1 MTVALEIRNLRKTF
15 PGVTALADA
24 NLTLEAGS
32 VHALMGENGAGKST
46 LIKIV
51 TGVQGADSG
60 SLILGGEEVSFANPL
75 EAMAAGIGVVHQ
87 ERNVVR
93 EFTVG

>member
-32 VHALMGENGAGKST
+32 VHALMGRTVQEVDAHQDRHRGAGRRFR
-46 LIKIV
+46 
-51 TGVQGADSG
+51 QPD
-60 SLILGGEEVSFANPL
+60 P
-75 EAMAAGIGVVHQ
+75 
-87 ERNVVR
+87 RR
-93 EFTVG
+93 